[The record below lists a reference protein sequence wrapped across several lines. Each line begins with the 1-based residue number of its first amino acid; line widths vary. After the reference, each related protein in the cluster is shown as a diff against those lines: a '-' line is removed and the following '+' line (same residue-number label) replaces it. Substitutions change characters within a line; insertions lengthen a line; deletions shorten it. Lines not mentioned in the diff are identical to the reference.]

1 MSIPRYISNND
12 DIIDSRDVIER
23 IDYLDSL
30 YDDPDYLRSEDEYR
44 EVKALRD
51 LAEQGEN
58 DAEDWLYGATL
69 IRESY
74 FTEYAREYVTEIY
87 GESVG
92 NVPDWVVV
100 DWEATADNLAT
111 DYTELT
117 FDGVT
122 YLVRG

>member
-1 MSIPRYISNND
+1 MSIPRTISNND
-12 DIIDSRDVIER
+12 DIIDSRDVIAR
-23 IDYLDSL
+23 IDWL
-30 YDDPDYLRSEDEYR
+30 YDSFQPGDPEEAEYLSLT
-44 EVKALRD
+44 A

-69 IRESY
+69 IRYSY
-74 FTEYAREYVTEIY
+74 FTDYARDYVTEIY

-100 DWEATADNLAT
+100 DWEATAENLAT